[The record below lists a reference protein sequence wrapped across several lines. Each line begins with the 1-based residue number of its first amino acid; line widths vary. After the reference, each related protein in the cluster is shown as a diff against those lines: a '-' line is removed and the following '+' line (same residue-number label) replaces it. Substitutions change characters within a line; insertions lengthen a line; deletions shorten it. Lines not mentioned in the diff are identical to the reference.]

1 MSYILDA
8 LRKSDE
14 LRQRGTAPLLQP
26 AAPSAPPRRWGTGA
40 VYGALAVLLVG
51 AGMVIG
57 GWRPWQAE
65 QQVAGVGGSVGADAR
80 AAGGVAPVPS
90 PVAPAAAPD
99 VSPANVPSGAPAP
112 VPANAILTPSAPVTA
127 AAPER
132 LPAAPADMPVAHESA
147 IAKAEPAVLTQSE
160 LPPAI
165 RQDIPAMSISVH
177 AYSARPKDRMVGIND
192 RLLREGGTLPPG
204 LTLDE
209 ITPDGMVFSYKG
221 YRFKRGLSELGIA
234 AGAR

>member
-26 AAPSAPPRRWGTGA
+26 AASTAPSRRWRTGA

-65 QQVAGVGGSVGADAR
+65 QQVAG
-80 AAGGVAPVPS
+80 AGGVAPVPS
-90 PVAPAAAPD
+90 SVASTAPPN
-99 VSPANVPSGAPAP
+99 VSPADVPSAAPAP
-112 VPANAILTPSAPVTA
+112 VPANAILAPSAPINA

-132 LPAAPADMPVAHESA
+132 LPAARADMPVAKETA

-165 RQDIPAMSISVH
+165 RQEIPAMSISVH
-177 AYSARPKDRMVGIND
+177 AYSARPRDRMVGIND

-204 LTLDE
+204 LTVDE
-209 ITPDGMVFSYKG
+209 ITPEGMVFSYKG
-221 YRFKRGLSELGIA
+221 YRFKRGLSELGVA
-234 AGAR
+234 AGAH